1 MELSYISRNGNTKK
15 RLIFEEVT
23 FRAQK
28 IKKKNTPKKFLIF
41 QGMEIS
47 SPKLKK
53 VLKNVFL
60 MFQEELP
67 KRQKPKFLSFSKKS
81 YK

>member
-28 IKKKNTPKKFLIF
+28 IKKKH
-41 QGMEIS
+41 S
-47 SPKLKK
+47 KK
-53 VLKNVFL
+53 V
-60 MFQEELP
+60 
-67 KRQKPKFLSFSKKS
+67 S
-81 YK
+81 YISGNGNF

>member
-28 IKKKNTPKKFLIF
+28 IKKKTLQKSFLYFREWKFLAPSLKKF
-41 QGMEIS
+41 
-47 SPKLKK
+47 
-53 VLKNVFL
+53 
-60 MFQEELP
+60 
-67 KRQKPKFLSFSKKS
+67 
-81 YK
+81 